1 MPKPKRPPDSRPDAP
16 KPERPPESQPAAPKR
31 QLTLF
36 DSTCI
41 IVGIIIGAGIYESTP
56 VIAGNVAGAGWLVA
70 VWLLGGLCSLIGA
83 LCYAELATAW
93 PEQGGDYVYLTRAF
107 GRSVGFL
114 FAWSQLWVI
123 RPGSIGAMAYVFA
136 RYFDRLLPLSRWLA
150 GVYCHLRASGM
161 PEEELLHAG
170 KQFGESVSLLIYAAG
185 SVVIFSLINI
195 AGVREGKWTQ
205 NLLTTAKVLGLGCIF
220 VAGMFFADRG
230 PAAEQP
236 SGQPEVQA
244 DRLDQT
250 GPSQTPQSAGTAQG
264 TESDLQ
270 PGGPGSQAPGPGA
283 SEVVQ
288 IPEAALE
295 PQTAGGPDAARQAP
309 SAKESPAA
317 EDAGAR
323 SGAGFSLKAF
333 FEAMER
339 FGLAMIFVLF
349 TYGGWNEMA
358 YVGAEVRNP
367 RKNILRALLLGT
379 VAVTLIY
386 LLVTLAFVNSLG
398 MGGTKNPK
406 TTVAEDVLQ
415 PVADRLFHLPERRST
430 LEGELQQLEAAAVPL
445 GGAGSSPDVAQ
456 RQEQIQQELRRLA
469 WLGRLPGVA
478 LCVLICISAL
488 GAVNGMIFTGA
499 RIYYAMGREH
509 RLYAWLGRWSARRG
523 TPIASLVIQGAITLA
538 LVVGFGLLEVAG
550 LLEGGFHSMV
560 IFTTPAFWF
569 FLVLVGLAV
578 GELRWRDPQRERP
591 FRVPFYPI
599 TPVLFCLSSLFMLY
613 SSVDYAFKN
622 RSPEVFWCVVILVV
636 GLAAC
641 FWDVKG
647 KQAESQ
653 DEAG

>member
-1 MPKPKRPPDSRPDAP
+1 MSEPNQRAGSR
-16 KPERPPESQPAAPKR
+16 PAAPKR

-56 VIAGNVAGAGWLVA
+56 LIAGNVPGLGWLVA

-107 GRSVGFL
+107 GRSAGFL
-114 FAWSQLWVI
+114 FAWAQLWVI

-136 RYFDRLLPLSRWLA
+136 RYADRLLPLSRWLA
-150 GVYCHLRASGM
+150 GAYRGLSAAGASADEVLRTS
-161 PEEELLHAG
+161 E
-170 KQFGESVSLLIYAAG
+170 QFGESVSLLIYAAG
-185 SVVIFSLINI
+185 SVVVFSLINI

-205 NLLTTAKVLGLGCIF
+205 NLLTTAKVLGLGGIF
-220 VAGMFFADRG
+220 VAGMFFADLGPAPEQPSAEPGAQAAELDQPGRAEAARAAG
-230 PAAEQP
+230 AAQDADSARPSGAPGGGELVQIPQEALPPPAAGAEWPTSGSDAAEQVKSSNDPNDPPAAEGAEADE
-236 SGQPEVQA
+236 SG
-244 DRLDQT
+244 
-250 GPSQTPQSAGTAQG
+250 
-264 TESDLQ
+264 
-270 PGGPGSQAPGPGA
+270 
-283 SEVVQ
+283 
-288 IPEAALE
+288 
-295 PQTAGGPDAARQAP
+295 
-309 SAKESPAA
+309 
-317 EDAGAR
+317 
-323 SGAGFSLKAF
+323 GFSLG
-333 FEAMER
+333 M

-379 VAVTLIY
+379 VAVTVIY
-386 LLVTLAFVNSLG
+386 LAVTLAFVNSLG
-398 MGGTKNPK
+398 MERTQQPK

-415 PVADRLFHLPERRST
+415 PVADRLFHLPERRRA
-430 LEGELQQLEAAAVPL
+430 LEGELEELKAEPGPAGP
-445 GGAGSSPDVAQ
+445 AGSPPDVSQRRVEIQ
-456 RQEQIQQELRRLA
+456 RQLARLD

-509 RLYAWLGRWSARRG
+509 RMYAWLGRWSPRRG
-523 TPIASLVIQGAITLA
+523 TPVVSLVIQGVITLG
-538 LVVGFGLLEVAG
+538 LVVGFGLLKVAG
-550 LLEGGFHSMV
+550 LSEGGFLSMV

-578 GELRWRDPQRERP
+578 GELRWREPARERP
-591 FRVPFYPI
+591 FRVPLYPF

-613 SSVDYAFKN
+613 SSVDYAFQN
-622 RSPEVFWCVVILVV
+622 RSAEVLWCVVILVV
-636 GLAAC
+636 GLVAC
-641 FWDVKG
+641 FWDLKSKRG
-647 KQAESQ
+647 EAAGEAE
-653 DEAG
+653 